1 MRNTLLFLML
11 FVASGLLAQTKP
23 TTSEGNAKPATAK
36 PVVPDD
42 QWQSVIVTRDPHQ
55 VKGMYNYGIVKATSS
70 ASSKHLKAAVESA
83 TIQLQKKG
91 AALKAYII
99 LVENERVTGPNRS
112 APVYVMEG
120 IAYGLEPLE
129 KGNNQ
134 KNDNQTKPATTPLPK
149 K

>member
-23 TTSEGNAKPATAK
+23 TTPEANAKPATAK
-36 PVVPDD
+36 PVVQDD
-42 QWQSVIVTRDPHQ
+42 QWQSVIVTRDPNQ

-70 ASSKHLKAAVESA
+70 ASSKNLKAAIESA
-83 TIQLQKKG
+83 TVQLQKKG

-99 LVENERVTGPNRS
+99 LVVDERVQGPNRS
-112 APVYVMEG
+112 APVYLMEG

-134 KNDNQTKPATTPLPK
+134 KTDNQTKPATTPLPK